1 MDQGSDE
8 LRVFKT
14 EINLSELMASFGYRL
29 DRKSSSRNSVAMK
42 HPDGGKLIV
51 SRTESGRWVYF
62 AVFDSSDKG
71 SVIDFVQRRTG
82 ENLGQVRERLRDWL
96 GASGQHALQRP
107 QNLEFAP
114 TLRPITRDL
123 ASVRDRYDRARP
135 LHGFS
140 RFLVEERCIRAEV
153 LALPIFRDRI
163 RVDARANVLFPHRAD
178 GELTGFEIRGVNLN
192 RFATGGIKGL
202 WTSVC
207 GEQDTRIVFAESA
220 LDALAYAA
228 VVGHARTRFAS
239 IAGQLNRVQPELIL
253 AEIRKLPANGRVILA
268 MDNDDPGDR
277 LTERLTDIFDR
288 ANRSDLRLAIDRP
301 ARRGAD
307 WNDVARFGSQSPPIS
322 SPSREPEP

>member
-1 MDQGSDE
+1 MDRGSDE
-8 LRVFKT
+8 LRAFKT

-42 HPDGGKLIV
+42 HPEGDKLIV

-62 AVFDSSDKG
+62 AVFDSSDNG
-71 SVIDFVQRRTG
+71 TVIDFVQRRTG

-96 GASGQHALQRP
+96 GASGQRALQLP
-107 QNLEFAP
+107 QIADFAP

-140 RFLVEERCIRAEV
+140 RFLVEERCIPAEV
-153 LALPIFRDRI
+153 LALPIFRYRI
-163 RVDARANVLFPHRAD
+163 RVDTQANVLFPHQAD
-178 GELTGFEIRGVNLN
+178 GELTGFEIRATNLN

-207 GEQDTRIVFAESA
+207 GEQDARLVFAESA

-228 VVGHARTRFAS
+228 VIGHERTRFAS
-239 IAGQLNRVQPELIL
+239 IAGQLNRVQPELIRRDPTS
-253 AEIRKLPANGRVILA
+253 ASRRPCGSRDGQRRGGRSI
-268 MDNDDPGDR
+268 
-277 LTERLTDIFDR
+277 DR
-288 ANRSDLRLAIDRP
+288 ATDQD
-301 ARRGAD
+301 
-307 WNDVARFGSQSPPIS
+307 F
-322 SPSREPEP
+322 